1 MLPSGVRDRALIY
14 AAAFLRAVAVGAA
27 GVFTA
32 IYLSG
37 RGLSIPAI
45 GMVIG
50 AGMAGAAATTVAVG
64 LRADRIAGRR
74 ALLSALS
81 ALGALG
87 YLALLVPGGPAVIAA
102 LAFAGAMNAMG
113 RDRGGTSA
121 LDQAILPDTVPD
133 ERRTWAMAWYNV
145 WLDAGHAAGALAGAA
160 PALMVSLTGL
170 DTASAYR
177 ATLIGCGTLVGA
189 GTLLYALV
197 SNRVEVGGSNETVQN
212 APATAGRDSAA
223 ASVDAVGRGSSVAR
237 PTVVTPQTRRAVR
250 KIALLFGLDSLG
262 GGFLSSSLVAL
273 WFFSRY
279 GLDERQIA
287 LIFFAARVLNALSHV
302 GAAWLARRIGLVNT
316 MVFTHLPSSL
326 LLIAAPAAPTAA
338 GASALFL
345 AREGLVE
352 MDVPTRQSYVMAIV
366 GREERTYASG
376 VTNLTRTLGWA
387 AGPTVAG
394 LAMQHLA
401 LAAPLVIGA
410 SLKVAYDLLL
420 YFSFRHLKAPEE
432 RHGQL

>member
-1 MLPSGVRDRALIY
+1 VSDRTILY

-32 IYLSG
+32 IYLTG
-37 RGLSIPAI
+37 RGLSVGAI
-45 GMVIG
+45 GVVIG
-50 AGMAGAAATTVAVG
+50 AGMAGGAVTTLAVG
-64 LRADRIAGRR
+64 LRADLRFGRR
-74 ALLSALS
+74 ATLATLS
-81 ALGALG
+81 ALGSLG
-87 YLALLVPGGPAVIAA
+87 YLALLVPAGPALIAV

-113 RDRGGTSA
+113 RDRGGIAA
-121 LDQAILPDTVPD
+121 LEQAILPDTVGD

-145 WLDAGHAAGALAGAA
+145 WLDAGHAAGALAGAT
-160 PALMVSLTGL
+160 PALMMSVGGW
-170 DTASAYR
+170 DAAAAYR
-177 ATLIGCGTLVGA
+177 FSLVGCATLLGA
-189 GTLLYALV
+189 GAVLQALA
-197 SNRVEVGGSNETVQN
+197 SDRIEADRVETDPRPGPAGSGGSGP
-212 APATAGRDSAA
+212 APGA
-223 ASVDAVGRGSSVAR
+223 RGL
-237 PTVVTPQTRRAVR
+237 TTVTPQTHRAVR
-250 KIALLFGLDSLG
+250 RLAVLFGLDSLG

-287 LIFFAARVLNALSHV
+287 LLFFAARMLNALSHL
-302 GAAWLARRIGLVNT
+302 GAAWLATRIGLVNT

-326 LLIAAPAAPTAA
+326 FLMAAPAAPTAA

-366 GREERTYASG
+366 RREERSYASG

-387 AGPTVAG
+387 AGPAVAG
-394 LAMQHLA
+394 FVMQHLA

-410 SLKVAYDLLL
+410 SLKIVYDLLL
-420 YFSFRHLKAPEE
+420 YSSFRHLKAPEE
-432 RHGQL
+432 QRG